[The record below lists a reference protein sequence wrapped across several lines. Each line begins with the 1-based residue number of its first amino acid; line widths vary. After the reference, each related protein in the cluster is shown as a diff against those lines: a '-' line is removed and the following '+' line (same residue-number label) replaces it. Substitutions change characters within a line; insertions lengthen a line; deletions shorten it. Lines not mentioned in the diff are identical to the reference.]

1 MTSIAQVVFIL
12 SPQAITTLM
21 NGSPG
26 LDKRLRTVLTLVDGV
41 TPVAQFEP
49 FLRSLEPIEPKFN
62 ELEQLGYLLRVGT
75 VSPAAVKAFRESVKA
90 GGPISTLQPIDALSP
105 DSGFVPLP

>member
-1 MTSIAQVVFIL
+1 
-12 SPQAITTLM
+12 
-21 NGSPG
+21 
-26 LDKRLRTVLTLVDGV
+26 
-41 TPVAQFEP
+41 
-49 FLRSLEPIEPKFN
+49 
-62 ELEQLGYLLRVGT
+62 